1 MSFTCVETQDYSYQT
16 FVPELSVGDIDA
28 PIVTLNL
35 PLIGVIETLH
45 ATVSGLALQ
54 TLLDLLVSIIAR
66 YKVTFCMSHGRDA
79 VRVGIWDGV

>member
-1 MSFTCVETQDYSYQT
+1 MHASHWEVAAPASQDYSYQT
-16 FVPELSVGDIDA
+16 FVPELSVGDLHE

-66 YKVTFCMSHGRDA
+66 YAPGIVVTRAD
-79 VRVGIWDGV
+79 

>member
-1 MSFTCVETQDYSYQT
+1 M
-16 FVPELSVGDIDA
+16 GDIDA

-54 TLLDLLVSIIAR
+54 TLLDLLVGIIAR
-66 YKVTFCMSHGRDA
+66 QDWNNQMKLSLSHLLMTNFPSSLQWIA
-79 VRVGIWDGV
+79 FQQM